1 MADILLVED
10 KDSLR
15 RVLRL
20 TLENA
25 GYTVAEAA
33 DARAALNEI
42 ANSRHRLVLTDLR
55 MPNGSGLDVL
65 RSARSADADVP
76 VIVMTA
82 FGSIDEAVQ
91 AMKDGAHD
99 FLQKPVDSNHLLLL
113 VDRALEQAR
122 LRTENI
128 LLREEWSRRYGFPR
142 IIGESE
148 VVKRAVAETQRV
160 AQTEAT
166 VLLLGESGTGK
177 ELFARAVHHLSPRRD
192 QPFVAINCAAIPET
206 LIENELFG
214 HERGAFTGASD
225 RRQGK
230 FELAGGGTVFLDE
243 IGELPLGVQGKL
255 LRAIEEKMIDRIGG
269 RAPVAVDVRVVA
281 ATNKDLK
288 TAVDNGQFRGD
299 LFFRL
304 AVFPIEIPPLRERG
318 AFTGASDR
326 RQGKFE
332 LAGGGTVFLDEIGEL
347 PLGVQGKLLRAIEE
361 KMIDR
366 IGGRAPVAVDVR
378 VVAATNKDLKT
389 AVDNGQFRGDLFF
402 RLAVFPIE
410 IPPLR
415 DRGDDVTLLARHF
428 AAEIGRELRGREAQ
442 LSDEA
447 VAALKLHRWPGNVR
461 ELENAIERACI
472 LSDTLKLEPAD
483 LGLGP
488 TATDGPDALQQV
500 DLSGTLSDV
509 AHRVLRIVERRKIQ
523 AALVANDGNKSKT
536 AEDLGVSYKT
546 LLNKIKD
553 YTL

>member
-25 GYTVAEAA
+25 GYSVSEAS
-33 DARAALNEI
+33 DTRSALNEI
-42 ANSRHRLVLTDLR
+42 STTRHRLVLTDLR

-65 RSARSADADVP
+65 RAAKSADSDVP

-82 FGSIDEAVQ
+82 FGSIDDAVQ

-113 VDRALEQAR
+113 VERALEQAR
-122 LRTENI
+122 LRTENV

-142 IIGESE
+142 ILGESE
-148 VVKRAVAETQRV
+148 ALKRAVGETQRV

-177 ELFARAVHHLSPRRD
+177 ELFARAVHHLSARRD

-230 FELAGGGTVFLDE
+230 FELASGGTIFLDE
-243 IGELPLGVQGKL
+243 IGELPLAVQGKL
-255 LRAIEEKMIDRIGG
+255 LRAIEEKIVDRIGG

-288 TAVDNGQFRGD
+288 AAVGDGQFRGD

-304 AVFPIEIPPLRERG
+304 AVFPIEVPPLRERG
-318 AFTGASDR
+318 
-326 RQGKFE
+326 
-332 LAGGGTVFLDEIGEL
+332 
-347 PLGVQGKLLRAIEE
+347 
-361 KMIDR
+361 
-366 IGGRAPVAVDVR
+366 
-378 VVAATNKDLKT
+378 
-389 AVDNGQFRGDLFF
+389 
-402 RLAVFPIE
+402 
-410 IPPLR
+410 
-415 DRGDDVTLLARHF
+415 DDVLLLARHF
-428 AAEIGRELRGREAQ
+428 AAEIGRALRGREAQ
-442 LSDEA
+442 LTPEA
-447 VAALKLHRWPGNVR
+447 IAAVQKHHWPGNVR

-472 LSDTLKLEPAD
+472 ISDSLMLQPGD
-483 LGLGP
+483 LGLLP
-488 TATDGPDALQQV
+488 STTDANETLAQL
-500 DLSGTLSDV
+500 DLSGTLSEV
-509 AHRVLRIVERRKIQ
+509 AHRALRVVERRKIL
-523 AALVANDGNKSKT
+523 AALEANQGNKSRT

-546 LLNKIKD
+546 LLNKLKD
-553 YTL
+553 YGL

>member
-10 KDSLR
+10 KESLR

-25 GYTVAEAA
+25 GYKVNESS
-33 DARAALNEI
+33 DAREAINEI
-42 ANSRHRLVLTDLR
+42 SRTRHRLVLTDLR
-55 MPNGSGLDVL
+55 MPNGTGLDVL
-65 RSARSADADVP
+65 RAARAADGDVP

-113 VDRALEQAR
+113 VERALEQAR
-122 LRTENI
+122 LRTENL

-142 IIGESE
+142 IIGESD
-148 VVKRAVAETQRV
+148 VMKRAVADIQRV

-177 ELFARAVHHLSPRRD
+177 ELFALAVHHLSNRRD
-192 QPFVAINCAAIPET
+192 KPFVAINCAAIPET

-230 FELAGGGTVFLDE
+230 FELASGGTVFLDE

-255 LRAIEEKMIDRIGG
+255 LRVIEERVVDRIGG
-269 RAPVAVDVRVVA
+269 RAPVDVDVRVVA

-288 TAVDNGQFRGD
+288 AAVENGQFRSD

-304 AVFPIEIPPLRERG
+304 AVFPLEIPPLRERG
-318 AFTGASDR
+318 ED
-326 RQGKFE
+326 
-332 LAGGGTVFLDEIGEL
+332 I
-347 PLGVQGKLLRAIEE
+347 I
-361 KMIDR
+361 M
-366 IGGRAPVAVDVR
+366 
-378 VVAATNKDLKT
+378 
-389 AVDNGQFRGDLFF
+389 
-402 RLAVFPIE
+402 
-410 IPPLR
+410 
-415 DRGDDVTLLARHF
+415 LARNF
-428 AAEIGRELRGREAQ
+428 AAALGKELRGREAS

-447 VAALKLHRWPGNVR
+447 ITALQNHRWPGNVR

-472 LSDTLKLEPAD
+472 LTDTMILQPID
-483 LGLGP
+483 LGLGAP
-488 TATDGPDALQQV
+488 VAEESQTLQQL

-509 AHRVLRIVERRKIQ
+509 AHRALRLVESKKIRE
-523 AALVANDGNKSKT
+523 ALNTNDRNKSKT
-536 AEDLGVSYKT
+536 AEDLGISYKT
-546 LLNKIKD
+546 LLTKMRD
-553 YTL
+553 YDL

>member
-1 MADILLVED
+1 
-10 KDSLR
+10 
-15 RVLRL
+15 
-20 TLENA
+20 
-25 GYTVAEAA
+25 
-33 DARAALNEI
+33 
-42 ANSRHRLVLTDLR
+42 

-65 RSARSADADVP
+65 RAARAADGDVP

-113 VDRALEQAR
+113 VERALEQAR

-142 IIGESE
+142 IIGESQ
-148 VVKRAVAETQRV
+148 VIKRAVGETQRV

-192 QPFVAINCAAIPET
+192 KAFVAINCAAIPET

-214 HERGAFTGASD
+214 HERGAFTGAND

-230 FELAGGGTVFLDE
+230 FELASGGTVFLDE

-255 LRAIEEKMIDRIGG
+255 LRAIEEKVVDRIGG
-269 RAPVAVDVRVVA
+269 RAPVPVDVRVVA

-288 TAVDNGQFRGD
+288 TAVDKGEFRGD

-304 AVFPIEIPPLRERG
+304 AVFPL
-318 AFTGASDR
+318 
-326 RQGKFE
+326 
-332 LAGGGTVFLDEIGEL
+332 
-347 PLGVQGKLLRAIEE
+347 
-361 KMIDR
+361 
-366 IGGRAPVAVDVR
+366 
-378 VVAATNKDLKT
+378 
-389 AVDNGQFRGDLFF
+389 
-402 RLAVFPIE
+402 E

-415 DRGDDVTLLARHF
+415 DRKDDIILLARHF
-428 AAEIGRELRGREAQ
+428 AAEIGRELRGREAE
-442 LSDEA
+442 LDPEA
-447 VAALKLHRWPGNVR
+447 IAAIRKHHWPGNVR

-472 LSDTLKLEPAD
+472 LSDSLILQPGD
-483 LGLGP
+483 LGFGVNNDR
-488 TATDGPDALQQV
+488 TDETLHDL

-509 AHRVLRIVERRKIQ
+509 AHRALELVERKKIT
-523 AALVANDGNKSKT
+523 ASLEANAENKSRT
-536 AEDLGVSYKT
+536 AEDLGISYKT

-553 YTL
+553 YGL